1 MSLIFRMDGSTQ
13 EYVTIKA
20 ILNMP
25 RREKKLAQG
34 YQEMPPKVSS
44 FQHFRRVFFS
54 RGVVVFGFIVVM
66 LFMLMAVFSP
76 LIAPYDPYAQ
86 NLDNV
91 MAKPSLTHW
100 LGTDTVGRD
109 TLSRIIYG
117 SRISLMV
124 GVVALG
130 LAAGIGLFLGLVAGY
145 FGGITNSIIMRFI
158 DTLMTIPMMLL
169 ALTIA
174 AVLGGGLTNVII
186 ALGIALIPTYA
197 RLMCGQA
204 MAIKQ
209 NDYVTAARSIGASN
223 LRTMMRHVAPN
234 CFPPLIV
241 MMTMQIGIT
250 ILAEAGLSF
259 LGIGINPPGAAW
271 GAMVS
276 EGYRYLTTNP
286 MLSFAPGLAIML
298 VVFAFN
304 MIGDGLRDALDPRL
318 RGTL

>member
-1 MSLIFRMDGSTQ
+1 MLRENIISESDFQELPPRVST
-13 EYVTIKA
+13 
-20 ILNMP
+20 
-25 RREKKLAQG
+25 
-34 YQEMPPKVSS
+34 
-44 FQHFRRVFFS
+44 FQYFRRVFFS
-54 RGVVVFGFIVVM
+54 RGVVIFGFAVVI
-66 LFMLMAVFSP
+66 LLIITAIFAP

-86 NLDNV
+86 DLDNNL
-91 MAKPSLTHW
+91 ASPSLEHL

-117 SRISLMV
+117 SRASLMV
-124 GVVALG
+124 GIVALSM
-130 LAAGIGLFLGLVAGY
+130 AAGIGMSLGLIAGY
-145 FGGITNSIIMRFI
+145 FGSLTHAIIMRFI
-158 DTLMTIPMMLL
+158 DALMTVPMILL

-197 RLMCGQA
+197 RLMCAQA

-209 NDYVTAARSIGASN
+209 NDYITAARSIGASD
-223 LRTMMRHVAPN
+223 TKIMIKHVATN

-259 LGIGINPPGAAW
+259 LGIGIKPPGAAW

-276 EGYRYLTTNP
+276 EGYRYLTVSP
-286 MLSFAPGLAIML
+286 ILSFAPGLAIML

>member
-1 MSLIFRMDGSTQ
+1 MTKVWSVMLKRNQRDISTDQGAQSLVDTSQRFG
-13 EYVTIKA
+13 K
-20 ILNMP
+20 
-25 RREKKLAQG
+25 
-34 YQEMPPKVSS
+34 
-44 FQHFRRVFFS
+44 VFFGRS
-54 RGVVVFGFIVVM
+54 VVVFGFCVVV
-66 LFMLMAVFSP
+66 LSIITAIFAP
-76 LIAPYDPYAQ
+76 LITPYDPIAQ

-91 MAKPSLTHW
+91 MAKPSLEHW

-117 SRISLMV
+117 SRTSLTV
-124 GVVALG
+124 GIIALG
-130 LAAGIGLFLGLVAGY
+130 LAATIGMALGLVAGY
-145 FGGITNSIIMRFI
+145 FGGIVHAVIMRCM
-158 DTLMTIPMMLL
+158 DALMTVPMILL
-169 ALTIA
+169 ALTVS
-174 AVLGGGLTNVII
+174 AVLGGGLKNVII
-186 ALGIALIPTYA
+186 ALGVALVPTYA

-204 MAIKQ
+204 MTIKQ
-209 NDYVTAARSIGASN
+209 NDYVLAQRSLGAGN
-223 LRTMMRHVAPN
+223 LRTMLRHVAPN

-259 LGIGINPPGAAW
+259 LGIGVNPPTAAW

-276 EGYRYLTTNP
+276 EGYRFLTINP
-286 MLSFAPGLAIML
+286 LLSFAPGLAIML

>member
-1 MSLIFRMDGSTQ
+1 MFKRKK
-13 EYVTIKA
+13 EVTSD
-20 ILNMP
+20 
-25 RREKKLAQG
+25 
-34 YQEMPPKVSS
+34 YQEAPPRVKT
-44 FQHFRRVFFS
+44 FQYFRRVFFS
-54 RGVVVFGFIVVM
+54 RGVVIFGFFVVVLFIIVAI
-66 LFMLMAVFSP
+66 FAP
-76 LIAPYDPYAQ
+76 LISPHDPYEQ
-86 NLDNV
+86 DLDNV
-91 MAKPSLTHW
+91 MAKPSFQHW

-117 SRISLMV
+117 SRASLMV
-124 GVVALG
+124 GFVALG
-130 LAAGIGLFLGLVAGY
+130 LAAGIGMSLGLIAGY
-145 FGGITNSIIMRFI
+145 FGGIVHAVIMRFI
-158 DTLMTIPMMLL
+158 DALMTVPMILL

-209 NDYVTAARSIGASN
+209 NDYVTAVRSIGASN
-223 LRTMMRHVAPN
+223 LVIMIKHVAPN

-259 LGIGINPPGAAW
+259 LGIGIKPPGAAW

-276 EGYRYLTTNP
+276 EGYRYLTISP
-286 MLSFAPGLAIML
+286 ILSFAPGLAIML

>member
-1 MSLIFRMDGSTQ
+1 MSKMKK
-13 EYVTIKA
+13 EVTSD
-20 ILNMP
+20 
-25 RREKKLAQG
+25 
-34 YQEMPPKVSS
+34 YQEAPPRVNT
-44 FQHFRRVFFS
+44 FQYFRRVFFS
-54 RGVVVFGFIVVM
+54 RGVVIFGFFVVVLFIIVAI
-66 LFMLMAVFSP
+66 FAP
-76 LIAPYDPYAQ
+76 LISTHDPYEQ
-86 NLDNV
+86 DLDNV
-91 MAKPSLTHW
+91 MAKPSFQHW

-117 SRISLMV
+117 SRASLMV

-130 LAAGIGLFLGLVAGY
+130 LAAGVGMSLGLVAGY
-145 FGGITNSIIMRFI
+145 FGGIVHSIIMRFVDAI
-158 DTLMTIPMMLL
+158 MTVPMILL

-204 MAIKQ
+204 MAVKQ
-209 NDYVTAARSIGASN
+209 NDYVTAVRSIGASN
-223 LRTMMRHVAPN
+223 IIIMIKHVAPN

-250 ILAEAGLSF
+250 ILAEAGLSY
-259 LGIGINPPGAAW
+259 LGIGIKPPGAAW

-276 EGYRYLTTNP
+276 EGYRYLTISP
-286 MLSFAPGLAIML
+286 ILSFAPGLAIML

-304 MIGDGLRDALDPRL
+304 MIGDGLRDAIDPRL